1 MIEFENVNFEE
12 LKHMDLE
19 EAKEIVKQFDEVTWL
34 EDVGCEFNGERYGT
48 EALLESDWDDGGK
61 YQYKEE
67 YGLLCKLDNDYTV
80 IEKYDVCIVNDITR
94 SGSYFSKY
102 YYETELRVERI
113 IEKVIPEVVIPEHT
127 VITIGEQKR
136 E

>member
-34 EDVGCEFNGERYGT
+34 KYVCCEFNGERYST

-67 YGLLCKLDNDYTV
+67 YGLLCKLDNDRNV
-80 IEKYDVCIVNDITR
+80 IEKYDICIVNGITI
-94 SGSYFSKY
+94 SGSYFTEY
-102 YYETELRVERI
+102 DYENEFRAEQIVK
-113 IEKVIPEVVIPEHT
+113 KVIPEVVIPEHT
-127 VITIGEQKR
+127 VITIGE
-136 E
+136 

>member
-1 MIEFENVNFEE
+1 MIEFENVNYEE

-67 YGLLCKLDNDYTV
+67 YGLLCKVDGEGVV
-80 IEKYDVCIVNDITR
+80 IDKYDICIVNDITR
-94 SGSYFSKY
+94 SGSYFSEYDYKN
-102 YYETELRVERI
+102 EFRVEQI

-127 VITIGEQKR
+127 VVTIGE
-136 E
+136 

>member
-19 EAKEIVKQFDEVTWL
+19 EAKEIVKQFDEVIWL
-34 EDVGCEFNGERYGT
+34 EYVGCEFNGERYST

-67 YGLLCKLDNDYTV
+67 YGLLCKVDAKGVV
-80 IEKYDVCIVNDITR
+80 IDKYDICVVNDITR
-94 SGSYFSKY
+94 SGSYF
-102 YYETELRVERI
+102 TEYNLENEFRVERI

-127 VITIGEQKR
+127 VITIGE
-136 E
+136 

>member
-1 MIEFENVNFEE
+1 MIEFENVNYEE

-34 EDVGCEFNGERYGT
+34 EDVGCEFNGERYGA

-67 YGLLCKLDNDYTV
+67 YGLLCKVDGEGVV
-80 IEKYDVCIVNDITR
+80 IDKYDICIVNDITR
-94 SGSYFSKY
+94 SGSYFSEY
-102 YYETELRVERI
+102 DYENEFRVEQI

-127 VITIGEQKR
+127 VVTIGE
-136 E
+136 

>member
-1 MIEFENVNFEE
+1 MIEFENVNYEE

-67 YGLLCKLDNDYTV
+67 YGLLCKVDGEGVV
-80 IEKYDVCIVNDITR
+80 IDKYDICIVNDITR
-94 SGSYFSKY
+94 SGSYFSEY
-102 YYETELRVERI
+102 DYENEFRVEQI

-127 VITIGEQKR
+127 VVTIGE
-136 E
+136 

>member
-127 VITIGEQKR
+127 VITIGE
-136 E
+136 

>member
-1 MIEFENVNFEE
+1 MIEFENVNYEE

-67 YGLLCKLDNDYTV
+67 YGLLCKLDGEGVV
-80 IEKYDVCIVNDITR
+80 IDKYDICIVNDITR
-94 SGSYFSKY
+94 SGSYFSEY
-102 YYETELRVERI
+102 DYENEFRVEQI

-127 VITIGEQKR
+127 VVTIGE
-136 E
+136 

>member
-1 MIEFENVNFEE
+1 M
-12 LKHMDLE
+12 
-19 EAKEIVKQFDEVTWL
+19 KQFDEVTWL

-67 YGLLCKLDNDYTV
+67 YGLLCKVDGEGVV
-80 IEKYDVCIVNDITR
+80 IDKYDICIVNDITR
-94 SGSYFSKY
+94 SGSYFSEY
-102 YYETELRVERI
+102 DYENEFRVEQI

-127 VITIGEQKR
+127 VVTIGE
-136 E
+136 

>member
-1 MIEFENVNFEE
+1 MIEFGNVNYEE

-34 EDVGCEFNGERYGT
+34 EDVGCEFNGERYAT

-80 IEKYDVCIVNDITR
+80 IKKYDVCVVNDITI
-94 SGSYFSKY
+94 SGSYFSEY
-102 YYETELRVERI
+102 NYENEFRVEQI
-113 IEKVIPEVVIPEHT
+113 VKKVIPEVVIPEHT
-127 VITIGEQKR
+127 VITIGE
-136 E
+136 

>member
-1 MIEFENVNFEE
+1 MIEFESVKFEE
-12 LKHMDLE
+12 LKHMELKT
-19 EAKEIVKQFDEVTWL
+19 AKEIVKQFDEVTWL

-67 YGLLCKLDNDYTV
+67 YGLLCKLDDNRNV

-94 SGSYFSKY
+94 SGSYFSGY

-127 VITIGEQKR
+127 VITIGE
-136 E
+136 

>member
-34 EDVGCEFNGERYGT
+34 EYVGCEFNGGRYST

-67 YGLLCKLDNDYTV
+67 YGLLCKLDNDRNV
-80 IEKYDVCIVNDITR
+80 IEKYDVCIVNGITI
-94 SGSYFSKY
+94 SGSYFTEY
-102 YYETELRVERI
+102 DYENEFRAEQIVK
-113 IEKVIPEVVIPEHT
+113 KVIPEVVIPEHT
-127 VITIGEQKR
+127 VITIGE
-136 E
+136 

>member
-1 MIEFENVNFEE
+1 MIEFENVNYEE

-48 EALLESDWDDGGK
+48 EALFESDWDDGGK

-67 YGLLCKLDNDYTV
+67 YGLLCKVDGEGVV
-80 IEKYDVCIVNDITR
+80 IDKYDICIVNDITR
-94 SGSYFSKY
+94 SGSYFSEY
-102 YYETELRVERI
+102 DYENEFRVEQI

-127 VITIGEQKR
+127 VVTIGE
-136 E
+136 

>member
-19 EAKEIVKQFDEVTWL
+19 EAKEIVKQFDKVTWL
-34 EDVGCEFNGERYGT
+34 EDAGCAIDGENYTTMFLG
-48 EALLESDWDDGGK
+48 ESEWDDGGK

-80 IEKYDVCIVNDITR
+80 IEKYDVCVVNDITR
-94 SGSYFSKY
+94 SGSYFSGY
-102 YYETELRVERI
+102 NYENEFRAEQIVK
-113 IEKVIPEVVIPEHT
+113 KVIPEVVIPEHT
-127 VITIGEQKR
+127 VITIGE
-136 E
+136 

>member
-34 EDVGCEFNGERYGT
+34 EYVGCEFNGERYST

-67 YGLLCKLDNDYTV
+67 YGLLCKLDNDRNI
-80 IEKYDVCIVNDITR
+80 IEKYDVCIVNGITI
-94 SGSYFSKY
+94 SGSYFTEY
-102 YYETELRVERI
+102 DYENEFRAEQIVK
-113 IEKVIPEVVIPEHT
+113 KVIPEVVIPEHT
-127 VITIGEQKR
+127 VITIGE
-136 E
+136 

>member
-1 MIEFENVNFEE
+1 MIEFENVNYEE

-67 YGLLCKLDNDYTV
+67 YGLLCKVDGEGVV
-80 IEKYDVCIVNDITR
+80 IDKYDICFVNDITR
-94 SGSYFSKY
+94 SGSYFSEY
-102 YYETELRVERI
+102 DYENEFRVEQI

-127 VITIGEQKR
+127 VVTIGE
-136 E
+136 

>member
-34 EDVGCEFNGERYGT
+34 EDVGCEFDGERYGT

-80 IEKYDVCIVNDITR
+80 IEKYDVCIINDITR
-94 SGSYFSKY
+94 SGSYFSEY

-127 VITIGEQKR
+127 VITIGE
-136 E
+136 

>member
-1 MIEFENVNFEE
+1 MFEFKNVNYEE

-19 EAKEIVKQFDEVTWL
+19 TAKEIVKQFDKVTWL
-34 EDVGCEFNGERYGT
+34 EDVGCEINGERYST

-67 YGLLCKLDNDYTV
+67 YGLLCKLNNDYTV
-80 IEKYDVCIVNDITR
+80 IEKYDVCVVNDITR
-94 SGSYFSKY
+94 SGSYFSEY
-102 YYETELRVERI
+102 DYENEFRVEQI

-127 VITIGEQKR
+127 VVTIGE
-136 E
+136 

>member
-48 EALLESDWDDGGK
+48 EALLESDWDDGDK

-94 SGSYFSKY
+94 SGSYFSEY

-127 VITIGEQKR
+127 VITIGE
-136 E
+136 